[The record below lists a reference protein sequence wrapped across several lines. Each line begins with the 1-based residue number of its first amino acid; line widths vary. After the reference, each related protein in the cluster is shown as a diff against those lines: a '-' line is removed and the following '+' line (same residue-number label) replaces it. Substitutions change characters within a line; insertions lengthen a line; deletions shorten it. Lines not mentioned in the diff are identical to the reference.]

1 MELEPF
7 DKEIDAE
14 LLANDFAYY
23 PDWSY
28 GPESG
33 WSKADHYSL
42 CLMRNKFGYWLI
54 LRQHASGENYTM
66 NLGSSNNAQEIIAVR
81 DALKKLW

>member
-1 MELEPF
+1 MEREKF

-23 PDWSY
+23 PDWPY

-33 WSKADHYSL
+33 WNKADLYSL
-42 CLMRNKFGYWLI
+42 RLMRHDFGYWLI
-54 LRQHASGENYTM
+54 MRQHASGKNYTM
-66 NLGSSNNAQEIIAVR
+66 NLGSSNSAKEIISVR